1 MVLGSV
7 LVLASDSE
15 TVLRG
20 AFLLAVYS
28 AGLGLAFLLTGV
40 AFAQAMGAFRWLR
53 DHYGVL
59 RIGGGA
65 TLVVLGLLLFFDR
78 TWWLYVALDDAFSAV
93 GLRSL

>member
-1 MVLGSV
+1 
-7 LVLASDSE
+7 
-15 TVLRG
+15 VLRG

-28 AGLGLAFLLTGV
+28 VGLGLGFLLAGV

-53 DHYGVL
+53 DHYGLL

-65 TLVVLGLLLFFDR
+65 TLVALGLLLFFDR

-93 GLRSL
+93 GLSTL